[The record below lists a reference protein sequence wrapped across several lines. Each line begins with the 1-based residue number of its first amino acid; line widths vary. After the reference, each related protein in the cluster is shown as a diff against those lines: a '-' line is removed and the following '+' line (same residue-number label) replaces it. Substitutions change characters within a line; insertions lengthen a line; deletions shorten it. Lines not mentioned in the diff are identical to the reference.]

1 VEGLLDRYLKY
12 LEAER
17 GAARLTL
24 KNYRND
30 LRGFLGF
37 LKGQKVASLDRVDRQ
52 VVRQYLAWL
61 VKQGFARSSISRKL
75 SALRSFYRF
84 LVKENLLASDPLAAV
99 SLPKKERRLPTFLGT
114 AQVNALIEAP
124 DTSTAQGQRDRAI
137 LELFYASGMRVSEVA
152 SLDLRNLSLSARE
165 VRVMGKRSKERMVL
179 IGRPAAA
186 ALEAY
191 LKEGRLKLLGKRRG
205 EALFLNRSGGRLSAR
220 SMQALVDK
228 YARKVG
234 IEGRVFPHMLRHTFA
249 THMLEGGAD
258 LRVVQELLGH
268 ADLSSTQIYT
278 HVTQSQVRRVYL
290 RAHPRAQK
298 GEE

>member
-1 VEGLLDRYLKY
+1 MEGLLDRYLKY

>member
-1 VEGLLDRYLKY
+1 MEGLLDRYLKY

-30 LRGFLGF
+30 LLGFLGF